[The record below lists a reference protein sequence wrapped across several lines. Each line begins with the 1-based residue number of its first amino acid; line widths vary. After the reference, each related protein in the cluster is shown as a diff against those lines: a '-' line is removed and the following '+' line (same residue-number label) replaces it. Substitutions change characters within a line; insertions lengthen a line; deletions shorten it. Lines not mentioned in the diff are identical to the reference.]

1 MVQISISDV
10 NDNSPLFLKPRYD
23 VAVLESVRIGSKLL
37 KVAAQDKDIVS
48 AYIYERRNRSKFR

>member
-10 NDNSPLFLKPRYD
+10 NDNSPLFLQPRYD

-48 AYIYERRNRSKFR
+48 TNICEIRNMFQFC